1 MLSKISQT
9 QTNTAQFLLQAD
21 LEVKKEKKHMNIKVE
36 LLEGNQLEVGE
47 RKEKEE
53 GYDALYA

>member
-1 MLSKISQT
+1 
-9 QTNTAQFLLQAD
+9 
-21 LEVKKEKKHMNIKVE
+21 MNIKVE

-53 GYDALYA
+53 GYDALYAWQHRKRSYEASLKILQQSLKRG